1 MWYTLQHKV
10 SSWTLVGKDMSETEA
25 TQWMWKWFYTYIN
38 LILTKA
44 AELSMHE
51 VVGNAEWDRLGGF
64 QSTASWLRPFRLDFI
79 QFGGLGIINYIIIYI
94 NNNNLKTL
102 KQILMLFSSFFFFWL
117 TAWEFDTGFQF
128 EVNKISYLNV
138 HYAINVS
145 TLKNGSLS
153 ILDWMS

>member
-1 MWYTLQHKV
+1 
-10 SSWTLVGKDMSETEA
+10 MSETEA
-25 TQWMWKWFYTYIN
+25 TQCMWKRFYTYIN

-64 QSTASWLRPFRLDFI
+64 QSTVSWLRLFRLDFI
-79 QFGGLGIINYIIIYI
+79 QFGGLGIINYIIIYK
-94 NNNNLKTL
+94 NNNNFKTL
-102 KQILMLFSSFFFFWL
+102 KQILMLFSSFFFWL

-128 EVNKISYLNV
+128 EVNKISDFNV
-138 HYAINVS
+138 PCAINVS

-153 ILDWMS
+153 ILYWMS